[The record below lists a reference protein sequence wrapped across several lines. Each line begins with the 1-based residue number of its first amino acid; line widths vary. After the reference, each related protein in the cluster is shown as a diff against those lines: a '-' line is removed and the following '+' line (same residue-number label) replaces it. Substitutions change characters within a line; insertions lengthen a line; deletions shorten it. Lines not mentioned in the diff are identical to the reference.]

1 MEEEWAED
9 GSGPVGRRLLSLPA
23 SSEMAGDRQALLPRQ
38 RVGLG
43 SLSLPFSI
51 YDLLIINQAGV
62 NGRTGGRAEFHL
74 TDIWI
79 PEP

>member
-43 SLSLPFSI
+43 SLSL
-51 YDLLIINQAGV
+51 INQAGV
-62 NGRTGGRAEFHL
+62 NERTGGRAEFHL